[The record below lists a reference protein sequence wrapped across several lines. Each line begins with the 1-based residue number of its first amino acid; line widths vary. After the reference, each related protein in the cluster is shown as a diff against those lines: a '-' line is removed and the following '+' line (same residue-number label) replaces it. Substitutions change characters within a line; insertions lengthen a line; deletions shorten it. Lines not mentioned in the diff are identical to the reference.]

1 MTGRDVNAAY
11 TPAAMANA
19 YERDDVVCIGDPFG
33 PERVTQGRPAVA
45 FGIGCQAYL
54 DRALIS
60 PLLFQPQLVSKHPRF

>member
-1 MTGRDVNAAY
+1 VTGRDVNAAY

-19 YERDDVVCIGDPFG
+19 YERDDVVCVGDAFG
-33 PERVTQGRPAVA
+33 PERVTQGRPAVT